1 MVVYLLR
8 KKKSSI
14 NSSPVEVPYLI
25 MNICKDFSKY
35 KYSSK
40 QNPIMIKENIYKD
53 VRKYKY
59 SLKHNHVMMKKGS
72 F

>member
-1 MVVYLLR
+1 M
-8 KKKSSI
+8 
-14 NSSPVEVPYLI
+14 NSSPVEVPYLV

-35 KYSSK
+35 KYSLK

-59 SLKHNHVMMKKGS
+59 SLKYNPVMTKQRS